1 MAKITFIDATGQSR
15 SVEAQV
21 GATVM
26 ETALRNSVPGIEAE
40 CGGACACATCHVYVA
55 PEWTEA
61 TGKAS
66 QMEEDMLDFAFEV
79 RPNSRLS
86 CQIKVTE
93 ALDGLIRTG
102 GSCRVNV
109 NVEPGFAPGDKVMAI
124 NINTRTHTRLPTY
137 VRGKRGIVI
146 RDHGAFVFPDT
157 NAQLKGEKPQHVY
170 SVMFEAGELWGD
182 AEFPGD
188 KVLIDMFEDYLR
200 PANGK

>member
-1 MAKITFIDATGQSR
+1 MPTLFPTD
-15 SVEAQV
+15 
-21 GATVM
+21 
-26 ETALRNSVPGIEAE
+26 
-40 CGGACACATCHVYVA
+40 
-55 PEWTEA
+55 
-61 TGKAS
+61 
-66 QMEEDMLDFAFEV
+66 
-79 RPNSRLS
+79 
-86 CQIKVTE
+86 

-124 NINTRTHTRLPTY
+124 NINPRTHTRLPTY
-137 VRGKRGIVI
+137 VRGKRGIVM

-200 PANGK
+200 PANGKGWRRIRPPSRRRGSLAIARVRCFGSLGRLRPSPWSSSFMRAAISTGRSG

>member
-1 MAKITFIDATGQSR
+1 MPTLFPTD
-15 SVEAQV
+15 
-21 GATVM
+21 
-26 ETALRNSVPGIEAE
+26 
-40 CGGACACATCHVYVA
+40 
-55 PEWTEA
+55 
-61 TGKAS
+61 
-66 QMEEDMLDFAFEV
+66 
-79 RPNSRLS
+79 
-86 CQIKVTE
+86 

-102 GSCRVNV
+102 GSARVNV
-109 NVEPGFAPGDKVMAI
+109 NVEPGFAPGDEVMAI
-124 NINTRTHTRLPTY
+124 NINPRTHTRLPTY
-137 VRGKRGIVI
+137 VRGKRGIVM